1 VHPQD
6 LGLVVGGHVSILAPD
21 TGRTHEDDDH
31 ETPACRSRSRCRSA
45 PCPRRY
51 GLRRTGIADRTDRV
65 VRHGEPLLVPA
76 VDRVLPG
83 VRDRWV
89 TVSPSPCITTSETQR
104 YAENHAYRQRVPITA
119 TQTAQAAPRAAA
131 LLTALTKLSASRTA
145 DEAAL
150 RSAVVKALGL
160 TANGA
165 EIKGTEAGA
174 PLRYVEVGGGAGR
187 VCVNGA
193 IDGQGKAA
201 TEVVGR
207 TLEGTCLEGD
217 GGH

>member
-1 VHPQD
+1 MMTMRPPHAGAGAAAVLLLALAGTGCAERASQTVQTASSASSGTASPSSSRQSIGYC
-6 LGLVVGGHVSILAPD
+6 LEYGTGGSPS
-21 TGRTHEDDDH
+21 
-31 ETPACRSRSRCRSA
+31 P
-45 PCPRRY
+45 
-51 GLRRTGIADRTDRV
+51 
-65 VRHGEPLLVPA
+65 
-76 VDRVLPG
+76 
-83 VRDRWV
+83 
-89 TVSPSPCITTSETQR
+89 SPSPCITTSETQR

-193 IDGQGKAA
+193 IDGQGKAT